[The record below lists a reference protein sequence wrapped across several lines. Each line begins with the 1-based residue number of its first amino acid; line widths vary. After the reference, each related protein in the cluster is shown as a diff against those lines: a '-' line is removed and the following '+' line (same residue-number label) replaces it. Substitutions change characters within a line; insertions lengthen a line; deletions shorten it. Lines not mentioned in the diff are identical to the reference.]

1 MEGGGGR
8 EKRFLHSPPPP
19 PSFLF
24 FAFVPIFST
33 NSRGTACYAGY
44 TEHSRGISYE
54 AREACL
60 VFSFRKSISILP
72 SCFLSFL
79 FLSFLNLVLLP
90 TFWLFAWKFGWL
102 TFQERRK
109 FCQER
114 VVGAR
119 RNWQWIFSLKCYF
132 LWVWQDRSEF
142 SKIRYLWKSILPEFV
157 TYQLNLL
164 NWKLSG
170 IRNAFSL
177 ARHDPIGSQLSQGF
191 KLFKLKRHH
200 VATLP
205 LQQEHFPAV
214 SCPQMFCSVA
224 LDTLE

>member
-8 EKRFLHSPPPP
+8 EKRFLHSLPLHFFFLLSSPFSRRTRAEPLATQATRNIP
-19 PSFLF
+19 EAFLMRPERLVWFFLF
-24 FAFVPIFST
+24 ANLFRSFPRAFF
-33 NSRGTACYAGY
+33 
-44 TEHSRGISYE
+44 
-54 AREACL
+54 
-60 VFSFRKSISILP
+60 
-72 SCFLSFL
+72 SFL

-102 TFQERRK
+102 TFQEGRK

-177 ARHDPIGSQLSQGF
+177 ARHDPISSQLSQGF

-200 VATLP
+200 VATYRCNKSIFLR
-205 LQQEHFPAV
+205 
-214 SCPQMFCSVA
+214 CPVRKCFAA
-224 LDTLE
+224 LRWIP

>member
-1 MEGGGGR
+1 MGE
-8 EKRFLHSPPPP
+8 EV
-19 PSFLF
+19 PS
-24 FAFVPIFST
+24 
-33 NSRGTACYAGY
+33 
-44 TEHSRGISYE
+44 
-54 AREACL
+54 
-60 VFSFRKSISILP
+60 LP
-72 SCFLSFL
+72 SPSPFIPFFCFRPHFLDELARNRLLRRLHGTFPRHFLWGQRGLFGFFFSQIYFDPSLVLSFL

-132 LWVWQDRSEF
+132 LRVWQDRSEF

-177 ARHDPIGSQLSQGF
+177 ARHDPISSQLSQGF

-214 SCPQMFCSVA
+214 SCPQMFCGVA